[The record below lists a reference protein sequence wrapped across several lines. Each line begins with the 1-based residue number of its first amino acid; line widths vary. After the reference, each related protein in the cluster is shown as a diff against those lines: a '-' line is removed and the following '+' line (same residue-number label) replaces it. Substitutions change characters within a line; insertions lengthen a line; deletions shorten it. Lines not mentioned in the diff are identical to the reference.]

1 MDLKQSV
8 WKLYKDKPQSFS
20 QGLLV
25 SGSMWSMEQ
34 VLSES
39 LFNQKSS
46 FKEMLKVLE
55 IEGAEQYPFITILMK
70 ILLNIFVL
78 IQVVL
83 SGKEPTCKCR
93 RLKRHRFD
101 PWVGKI
107 HWRKAWQSTPVFLP
121 GESHEQ
127 ASMAG
132 YKPLGC
138 KESDTSEATQQACS
152 TMYCFKI
159 FTNTYF
165 VLGSKLCDC

>member
-20 QGLLV
+20 HGLLV

-70 ILLNIFVL
+70 ILLKIFVL

-93 RLKRHRFD
+93 RLKRHGFD
-101 PWVGKI
+101 PWVGRI
-107 HWRKAWQSTPVFLP
+107 PWRMEWQPTPVFSTR
-121 GESHEQ
+121 ESHELK
-127 ASMAG
+127 SLKG
-132 YKPLGC
+132 YRPWSH
-138 KESDTSEATQQACS
+138 KELNTTEAIEHAC
-152 TMYCFKI
+152 M
-159 FTNTYF
+159 
-165 VLGSKLCDC
+165 